1 MVRRKIYTPLLL
13 REHLKIAA
21 EGHTFFVIMK
31 EVRDFWRGGPVRAQ
45 KLLLLILSR

>member
-1 MVRRKIYTPLLL
+1 VVRWKVCTPLLL

-21 EGHTFFVIMK
+21 EGHAFFVVMK

-45 KLLLLILSR
+45 KLLLVLRR